1 MVNYVNVVDHQ
12 LKEKY
17 PGLYL
22 IKDFKAIVGQYR
34 YNKYK
39 KAGLIEI
46 VEKEKKAD
54 VSELVIKIL
63 LLYASSQNL
72 LSTILQEI
80 LTVSPSFP
88 RLCIDPDKEPSNT

>member
-1 MVNYVNVVDHQ
+1 MFHSNLLSILLDDH
-12 LKEKY
+12 
-17 PGLYL
+17 
-22 IKDFKAIVGQYR
+22 D
-34 YNKYK
+34 
-39 KAGLIEI
+39 
-46 VEKEKKAD
+46 D

-88 RLCIDPDKEPSNT
+88 RLCIDPDKESSNT

>member
-1 MVNYVNVVDHQ
+1 MLFQHSPFSNNQTFSITIFHSNLLSILLDDH
-12 LKEKY
+12 
-17 PGLYL
+17 
-22 IKDFKAIVGQYR
+22 DS
-34 YNKYK
+34 
-39 KAGLIEI
+39 
-46 VEKEKKAD
+46 

>member
-1 MVNYVNVVDHQ
+1 MFHSNLLSILLDDH
-12 LKEKY
+12 
-17 PGLYL
+17 
-22 IKDFKAIVGQYR
+22 D
-34 YNKYK
+34 
-39 KAGLIEI
+39 
-46 VEKEKKAD
+46 D